1 MGIAAWLRPRLLD
14 VTMRQMNDMRPD
26 TVGLAE
32 GDVIEVGFGTG
43 INLDFYGSGVKSLVA
58 IDPNPTAGFA
68 PTESRLARA
77 RFPVERSGLRA
88 DRALPYDDARFDVA
102 VSTWTLCSIPEPLE
116 ALTEL
121 RRVLRPGGRFVF
133 VEHGLSEH
141 PRTAHWQDRLNPLWR
156 RLADGCNMNRR
167 VDQIV
172 QEGGFRLVSLDRFR
186 GRGPGVLAEMYRGVA
201 ERAD

>member
-1 MGIAAWLRPRLLD
+1 MGFADWLRPRLLD

-43 INLDFYGSGVKSLVA
+43 LNLEFYGSGVKSLVA
-58 IDPNPTAGFA
+58 IDPRPHPGFGPA
-68 PTESRLARA
+68 EARLARA
-77 RFPVERSGLRA
+77 PFPVERSGLRA
-88 DRALPYDDARFDVA
+88 DKALPYDDARFDVA

-116 ALTEL
+116 ALAEL

-133 VEHGLSEH
+133 VEHGRAESS
-141 PRTAHWQDRLNPLWR
+141 RTARWQDRLNPMWS
-156 RLADGCNMNRR
+156 RLADGCNMNRQMDR
-167 VDQIV
+167 IV

-186 GRGPGVLAEMYRGVA
+186 GRGPGLFAQMYRGVA

>member
-58 IDPNPTAGFA
+58 IDPNPAEGFE
-68 PTESRLARA
+68 PTEARLSRAP
-77 RFPVERSGLRA
+77 FPVERSGLRA
-88 DRALPYDDARFDVA
+88 DKALPYDDARFDVA

-116 ALTEL
+116 ALAEL
-121 RRVLRPGGRFVF
+121 HRVLRPGGRFVF
-133 VEHGLSEH
+133 VEHLGMRCYAGLKRKAAQEG
-141 PRTAHWQDRLNPLWR
+141 
-156 RLADGCNMNRR
+156 LAEGMNRKDLDAAWR
-167 VDQIV
+167 VQYAG
-172 QEGGFRLVSLDRFR
+172 EEL
-186 GRGPGVLAEMYRGVA
+186 PGVLDHGPIGRVAGQGFQGVG
-201 ERAD
+201 